1 MKFVLLEWIG
11 TETRFFSILSSAA
24 RPREVGQFSRS
35 KVGHFSTLAD
45 RLDVSR
51 SLVQIVRADVLTIL
65 RPNPNGC
72 FDRNRAF
79 LLFFIGLN
87 RYIGFLPGLI
97 NVL

>member
-45 RLDVSR
+45 IVSVWLSGR
-51 SLVQIVRADVLTIL
+51 VTVVA
-65 RPNPNGC
+65 RPSTS
-72 FDRNRAF
+72 
-79 LLFFIGLN
+79 
-87 RYIGFLPGLI
+87 
-97 NVL
+97 

>member
-45 RLDVSR
+45 N
-51 SLVQIVRADVLTIL
+51 AE
-65 RPNPNGC
+65 
-72 FDRNRAF
+72 
-79 LLFFIGLN
+79 
-87 RYIGFLPGLI
+87 
-97 NVL
+97 